1 MGRSYSEA
9 WYYYGYLLPYLRL
22 HMEGI
27 IGNCVWY
34 KDLLEYSLW
43 EASVSLHLKID
54 KRFCGSTRYNIK
66 SCRYFQEELREQM
79 EVEHKIQMDTQNTSN
94 LKQITALRMEL
105 QRAVELRKQ
114 KVSMQFFLTLYWH
127 HNLWNMSCLVWCEK
141 VNNR

>member
-1 MGRSYSEA
+1 
-9 WYYYGYLLPYLRL
+9 
-22 HMEGI
+22 
-27 IGNCVWY
+27 
-34 KDLLEYSLW
+34 
-43 EASVSLHLKID
+43 
-54 KRFCGSTRYNIK
+54 
-66 SCRYFQEELREQM
+66 M

-141 VNNR
+141 STIDKKQDGKDVSAKNLAKFDFSFKIYI